1 MLKLQEIL
9 VSTDFSP
16 ESMMAFD
23 MARALAEGTGAK
35 IVLMTVVEFPSQ
47 MSYLAAEVP
56 GAMLDAN
63 LQQLADQVLTNAK
76 KTLADLSARL
86 GPQCKETLA
95 VEGMSASHEIVR
107 VATERKSDLI
117 VISTHGRTGIAR
129 VALGSTA
136 ERVVREAPCPVLTVK
151 ARAQAAPPK

>member
-1 MLKLQEIL
+1 MKEIL

-16 ESMMAFD
+16 ESLVAFD
-23 MARALAEGTGAK
+23 MARSLAESTGAK
-35 IVLMTVVEFPSQ
+35 IAVMTVVEFPSQ

-63 LQQLADQVLTNAK
+63 IQQLSQNVVAEAK
-76 KTLADLSARL
+76 KSLGELAKRL
-86 GPQCKETLA
+86 GPQCQETLV

-107 VATERKSDLI
+107 VATERKSDL
-117 VISTHGRTGIAR
+117 VVLSTHGRTGIAR

-136 ERVVREAPCPVLTVK
+136 ERVVRESPCPVLTVK
-151 ARAQAAPPK
+151 ARAQAAK

>member
-1 MLKLQEIL
+1 MLKLREIL

-16 ESMMAFD
+16 ESMAAFD
-23 MARALAEGTGAK
+23 MARDLAEASGAQ
-35 IVLMTVVEFPSQ
+35 ITLLTVVEFPAQ

-56 GAMLDAN
+56 GAMLDASFRQTVEHI
-63 LQQLADQVLTNAK
+63 LEETK
-76 KTLADLSARL
+76 KSLADLSKRL
-86 GPQCKETLA
+86 GPSCKETIA
-95 VEGMSASHEIVR
+95 IDGISASHEILR
-107 VATERKSDLI
+107 VANERKVDLI

-151 ARAQAAPPK
+151 SRAPKK